1 MYNGSGSRTDRYGS
15 IPEEREVVLSKSKST
30 KYARGGGTIRKRS
43 DGRWEARYTLGFDPK
58 TGKQIQRSVY
68 GATQKEV
75 RQKLTRVLAEIDDG
89 SYIEPCSMKMGEWL
103 DIWLRDYTIN
113 IKPATH
119 SAYEQHVRVHIKPE
133 LGETHLTEITPVMV
147 QRLYNKL
154 LNERKLSPKSVKNIH
169 GVFHRA
175 MEQAKRLGYLRVNPL
190 DAVILPRVE
199 KTQVSTLAD
208 DNLAKFLNAIKGD
221 PYELVL
227 FVTVFTGMRQ
237 GEVLGLTWDCVD
249 FYNHTILVNKQHNR
263 VKGDKEF
270 RFSSL
275 KNEKIRVITAAS
287 DVMDALRKQK
297 QKQEEWAKAAGCI
310 WNNRDNLVFT
320 TQTGRY
326 INNTRLYR
334 KFKEIAKEIGLEKL
348 RFHDLRHTYAVNS
361 LRAGDDIKTVQENLG
376 HATAAFTLSTYA
388 HSTPGMKRES
398 AARMEQF
405 IKSIGVNA

>member
-1 MYNGSGSRTDRYGS
+1 M
-15 IPEEREVVLSKSKST
+15 SKSKST

-58 TGKQIQRSVY
+58 TGKQVQKSVY

-75 RQKLTRVLAEIDDG
+75 RQKLTKVLAEIYDG
-89 SYIEPCSMKMGEWL
+89 SYIEPCSMKLGEWL
-103 DIWLRDYTIN
+103 DIWLQDYTIN

-119 SAYEQHVRVHIKPE
+119 SAYDQHVRVHIKPE
-133 LGETHLTEITPVMV
+133 LGEIHLTEITPVMV

-175 MEQAKRLGYLRVNPL
+175 MEQAKRLGFLRVNPL

-199 KTQVSTLAD
+199 KRQVSTLAD
-208 DNLAKFLNAIKGD
+208 DYLAKFLNAIKGD

-237 GEVLGLTWDCVD
+237 GEVLGLTWDCID
-249 FYNHTILVNKQHNR
+249 FFNHTILVNKQHNK
-263 VKGDKEF
+263 VKGDTEF

-287 DVMDALRKQK
+287 DVMDALRKQR

-310 WNNRDNLVFT
+310 WDNRDNLVFT

-334 KFKEIAKEIGLEKL
+334 KFKEIAKQIGLEKL

-405 IKSIGVNA
+405 IKSIGVDV